1 MRFFFIL
8 LVAGS
13 CLALLAGCWDQEL
26 LKDVRIV
33 YMSGFDY
40 ASNGKL
46 KTTFVLRDVTGSNA
60 ETKEGN
66 EIHTVIGSTPRKMG
80 ELLNMEVGGDYSP
93 SKTRVILLGE
103 KIAKHDIYP
112 MLDIFY
118 RDPKSALNAKIAV
131 VQGTAKDLIDI
142 KKTGDQLIEEHIEKM
157 MDSMEIA
164 TIIPKGTIQTLCAIM
179 LDPGE
184 DFAMAYII
192 NKNNKP
198 AVDGLALF
206 HNKHMTG
213 KLGKEEAL
221 LYLLMSN
228 KKRKKARITVKVH
241 EEKKQNV
248 SNYITIDVQKLKRK
262 MKVSVEDK
270 QIKVDLDL
278 KLTVNALEY
287 PEDHLNQKKVRDQL
301 NKKISKELTKKSKE
315 IIRKIQK
322 SKHDGF
328 GIGRHLK
335 AFYPELW
342 KEIQFEWPEHYAEMQ
357 FNPSVTVD
365 IVNHGIIN

>member
-1 MRFFFIL
+1 MRFSFIL
-8 LVAGS
+8 LIVGS
-13 CLALLAGCWDQEL
+13 CITILAGCWDQEL

-33 YMSGFDY
+33 YLRGVDY
-40 ASNGKL
+40 SSNGKL
-46 KTTFVLRDVTGSNA
+46 KSTFVLRDVSGSNA
-60 ETKEGN
+60 KTKEVN
-66 EIHTVIGSTPRKMG
+66 EIHTLVGSTPRKMS
-80 ELLNMEVGGDYSP
+80 ELLNMEVAGSSTP

-142 KKTGDQLIEEHIEKM
+142 KKTGDQLIEEHIEKVLE
-157 MDSMEIA
+157 SMEIS
-164 TIIPKGTIQTLCAIM
+164 TLIPKGTIQTLCAIM

-184 DFAMAYII
+184 DFAMPYII
-192 NKNNKP
+192 NNNNQP

-206 HNKHMTG
+206 RNKQMTG
-213 KLGKEEAL
+213 RIGKEDAL

-228 KKRKKARITVKVH
+228 KKNKKARTTVKVN
-241 EEKKQNV
+241 EEKKPNV

-262 MKVSVEDK
+262 MNVSVEDK

-287 PEDHLNQKKVRDQL
+287 PEDHLDQKKVRDQL
-301 NKKISKELTKKSKE
+301 NKKISKELTKKSKG
-315 IIRKIQK
+315 IIQK
-322 SKHDGF
+322 MQKVKHDGF

-342 KEIQFEWPEHYAEMQ
+342 KEIQFEWPEHYAEVQ

>member
-1 MRFFFIL
+1 MRFAFIL

-13 CLALLAGCWDQEL
+13 CLAILAGCWDQEL

-33 YMSGFDY
+33 YMGGFDY

-46 KTTFVLRDVTGSNA
+46 QSTFVLRDVTGSNA
-60 ETKEGN
+60 EKKEVN
-66 EIHTVIGSTPRKMG
+66 EIHTVVGSTPRKLG
-80 ELLNMEVGGDYSP
+80 ELLNMEVGGSSTP

-131 VQGTAKDLIDI
+131 VQGTAKDLMDI
-142 KKTGDQLIEEHIEKM
+142 KKTGNQLIEEHIEKM
-157 MDSMEIA
+157 LDSVEIA
-164 TIIPKGTIQTLCAIM
+164 TIIPKGTIQTLCATM

-184 DFAMAYII
+184 DLAMPYII
-192 NKNNKP
+192 KNNNQP

-206 HNKHMTG
+206 RNKQMTG
-213 KLGKEEAL
+213 RLGKEDAL

-228 KKRKKARITVKVH
+228 QKSKKARITVKVH

-278 KLTVNALEY
+278 KLKVNALEY
-287 PEDHLNQKKVRDQL
+287 PEDDLDEKKVRDQL
-301 NKKISKELTKKSKE
+301 NKKISTELTKKSKE
-315 IIRKIQK
+315 IIRKMQK

-328 GIGRHLK
+328 GIGRHLQ
-335 AFYPELW
+335 AFYPEVW
-342 KEIQFEWPEHYAEMQ
+342 KENQFEWAEHYAEVQ